1 MDDERR
7 VAWPPLPLQLAAR
20 ETADVREA
28 MEANQ
33 SLVNLPV
40 DGGCVK
46 EPS

>member
-7 VAWPPLPLQLAAR
+7 VARPPLPLQLATR

-28 MEANQ
+28 TEANQ
-33 SLVNLPV
+33 PLVNLPA
-40 DGGCVK
+40 DGRCMK